1 MTMNEGYKNQ
11 VALLI
16 RILPLIHQIK
26 DVAVHG
32 GTAINLFVKDMPRYS
47 VDVDLTYLPL
57 KNREESMLD
66 INHHLS
72 VAKEQIERSIP
83 GIRVLHKPAT
93 LKLLCSKE
101 NAQVK
106 IEVNAIKRGII
117 GDVQEIELCE
127 KAQKEFNMS
136 CRARIVPYSLLYGGK
151 IAAAL
156 GRQHPRD
163 IFDYKYMEVRSF
175 QEIKDGVIFY
185 LLGSDKPLI
194 ESLQPNPIDQQEALM
209 NQFKG
214 MTDLPFDYK
223 TYESARDELKEMVL
237 SNLNTID
244 RAFLLSF
251 ENGTPE
257 WGTCCAGDLS
267 VFPAIQWKLQN
278 IRSLKTSNP
287 EKFMNGI
294 NRFKAFLEK

>member
-1 MTMNEGYKNQ
+1 M
-11 VALLI
+11 
-16 RILPLIHQIK
+16 
-26 DVAVHG
+26 
-32 GTAINLFVKDMPRYS
+32 
-47 VDVDLTYLPL
+47 
-57 KNREESMLD
+57 
-66 INHHLS
+66 
-72 VAKEQIERSIP
+72 
-83 GIRVLHKPAT
+83 
-93 LKLLCSKE
+93 
-101 NAQVK
+101 
-106 IEVNAIKRGII
+106 
-117 GDVQEIELCE
+117 
-127 KAQKEFNMS
+127 
-136 CRARIVPYSLLYGGK
+136 LYGGK

-214 MTDLPFDYK
+214 MTDLPFGYK

-257 WGTCCAGDLS
+257 WDNCCAGDLS

-294 NRFKAFLEK
+294 NRFKAFLEI

>member
-1 MTMNEGYKNQ
+1 MNEGYKNQ

-47 VDVDLTYLPL
+47 VDVDLTYLPI
-57 KNREESMLD
+57 NNWEESMLD

-72 VAKEQIERSIP
+72 VAKQQIERSIP
-83 GIRVLHKPAT
+83 GIRVQHKPAV

-117 GDVQEIELCE
+117 GEVREMELCE

-136 CRARIVPYSLLYGGK
+136 CGARIVPYSLLYGGK

-163 IFDYKYMEVRSF
+163 VFDYKYMDVQSF
-175 QEIKDGVIFY
+175 DEIKDGVIFY

-214 MTDLPFDYK
+214 MTDLPFDYEA
-223 TYESARDELKEMVL
+223 YEAARSELKDKVL
-237 SNLNTID
+237 SNLNLID
-244 RAFLLSF
+244 RTFLLSF

-257 WGTCCAGDLS
+257 WDACCAGDLS
-267 VFPAIQWKLQN
+267 AFPAIQWKLQN
-278 IRSLKTSNP
+278 IRTLKTSNP
-287 EKFMNGI
+287 VKFMNGI